1 MNDSCITEEL
11 WQDLLDAI
19 DARQVIPILGEG
31 VVTVPAEL
39 GGGTLND
46 WLAGRLAE
54 ELGLSPMPMPCTLNG
69 VASTWLMSGGK
80 RQSLYNRLGPLL
92 ARNAAQLVP
101 PPSLLDLAAVR
112 DLSVFVSTTFD
123 SLLVGAL
130 NAVRHA
136 GDRAGTSVAVYH
148 PAAHAREKDT
158 PRRKAEIPGA
168 SAVVAQLMGRA
179 STKPDYAVWDEDL
192 LEFTLG
198 LHRDLA
204 EGQMPNLAYDLQDN
218 HLLFLGLGFSDW
230 LTRFFVRV
238 AQQRRLV
245 EASDNNRYLA
255 MDRPPLDDNLVMFF
269 NSLRQ
274 ETQVWPC
281 KPADFCAELRRR
293 WEERHGSSPVEH
305 SHDGFRWPERN
316 MRRGAVFISYAR
328 EDIEAVKRL
337 KTSLEAGGCD
347 VWFDLERLQAG
358 ENWRNSLED
367 EVTHR
372 CSIFIS
378 IISSASESRAGVVH
392 EERSWAEVAAARA
405 GADIEFYVPVIIDDT
420 AVESL
425 RRESRLHKKANIAW
439 LPSGTVTPEFT
450 ARIHALQQQS
460 RHV

>member
-1 MNDSCITEEL
+1 MNHSCITDDQ
-11 WQDLLDAI
+11 WRDLLNAVE
-19 DARQVIPILGEG
+19 ARQVIPILGEG

-39 GGGTLND
+39 GGGILND
-46 WLAGRLAE
+46 WLAARLAE
-54 ELGLSPMPMPCTLNG
+54 DLGLSPAPVPCTLNA
-69 VASTWLMSGGK
+69 VASAWLMRGGK
-80 RQSLYNRLGPLL
+80 RQVLYNRLGPLF
-92 ARNAAQLVP
+92 ARHAAELP
-101 PPSLLDLAAVR
+101 PPRPLLDLAAVR

-148 PAAHAREKDT
+148 PAAHAGEKDT
-158 PRRKAEIPGA
+158 PRRKAEILGA
-168 SAVVAQLMGRA
+168 SEVVAQLMGRA

-204 EGQMPNLAYDLQDN
+204 DGQMPNLAYDLQDN

-238 AQQRRLV
+238 AQQRRLA
-245 EASDNNRYLA
+245 ESSESNRFLA
-255 MDRPPLDDNLVMFF
+255 MDQPPLDDNLVLFF

-281 KPADFCAELRRR
+281 KPAAFCAELRRR
-293 WEERHGSSPVEH
+293 WEERHGSSPVTH
-305 SHDGFRWPERN
+305 SPDGFRWPERS
-316 MRRGAVFISYAR
+316 MPRGAVFISYAR

-337 KTSLEAGGCD
+337 KTALEISCCN

-367 EVTHR
+367 EVKSR
-372 CSIFIS
+372 CSVFIS
-378 IISSASESRAGVVH
+378 IISAASESRAGVVH
-392 EERSWAEVAAARA
+392 EERKWAEEADART

-420 AVESL
+420 LDGSL
-425 RRESRLHKKANIAW
+425 RRETRLYKKANIAR
-439 LPSGTVTPEFT
+439 LPAGAATTEFT
-450 ARIHALQQQS
+450 ERIHALQQQN
-460 RHV
+460 RHA